1 MKKLPKAFS
10 KYARKKTCCRGIGFV
25 ALAVAAAVNAQT
37 TSTSSGQ
44 AYPAKVVRLL
54 IPFSAGSGSDT
65 IGRIYAGGL
74 SDAFG
79 QQVIVENRAGAA
91 GNIGAEVAARA
102 APDGYTLLFV
112 NIAHA
117 VNVSMYRTL
126 AYDPLRDF
134 APVSMIATGPA
145 MLVAHPSLP
154 AKSVKELVALAKA
167 RPGAIQQASAG
178 VGTFTFLAAELFK
191 RRAGIDMLHVPYR
204 SGGEA
209 LTAVLSGETSV
220 YFAPVAGALP
230 QVKQGRLRPLAVTS
244 AKRMPLVPDVP
255 TVADGG
261 YPNFEFGNW
270 YGIVVPVKTPRE
282 VIERVSSASNTA
294 LKHAGL
300 NKRLQE
306 SGFVVIGNSPETF
319 GAYFRAEIEAWGK
332 VVRELKLAAG

>member
-1 MKKLPKAFS
+1 MIFPLRFLLLLP
-10 KYARKKTCCRGIGFV
+10 
-25 ALAVAAAVNAQT
+25 ALIAHASLAQT
-37 TSTSSGQ
+37 
-44 AYPAKVVRLL
+44 YPSKVVRLL

-74 SDAFG
+74 SEALG

-102 APDGYTLLFV
+102 PADGYTLFFV

-117 VNVSMYRTL
+117 VNVSMYRKL

-154 AKSVKELVALAKA
+154 VKSVKELVALAKA

-230 QVKQGRLRPLAVTS
+230 QVKTGRLRPLAVTS
-244 AKRMPLVPDVP
+244 AKRLALAADVP
-255 TVADGG
+255 TIAESGF
-261 YPNFEFGNW
+261 PKFEFGNW
-270 YGIVVPVKTPRE
+270 YGIVVPAKTPRE
-282 VIERVSSASNTA
+282 IIDRVRSASVTA
-294 LKHAGL
+294 LNHPSI
-300 NKRLQE
+300 NKRLQD
-306 SGFVVIGNSPETF
+306 SGFVLIGNTPEEF
-319 GAYFRAEIEAWGK
+319 SAYFKAEIEAWGK
-332 VVRELKLAAG
+332 IVRELKLSAD